1 MSKCVLNLHDRNKS
15 QKIEVLII
23 MNTIF
28 KYEYKNFLIT
38 YMELYLNLLSRQFKA
53 SGNLLKVDKTAISN
67 LAMSK
72 PR

>member
-15 QKIEVLII
+15 QKNEVLIT

-38 YMELYLNLLSRQFKA
+38 LSRQFKA
-53 SGNLLKVDKTAISN
+53 SGNLLKEDKTAISN